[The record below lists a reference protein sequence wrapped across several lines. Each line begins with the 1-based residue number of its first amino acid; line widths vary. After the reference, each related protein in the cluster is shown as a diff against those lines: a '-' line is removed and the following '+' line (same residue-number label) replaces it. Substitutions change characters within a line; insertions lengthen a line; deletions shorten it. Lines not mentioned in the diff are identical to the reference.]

1 MARYKNNQPKGK
13 INANNKPKGKINAN
27 TGKVLQEFV
36 KDNSRTL
43 KSVAPEDIQEHR
55 WHQSVR
61 DLPPGQI
68 IDIPYLKQLAVKAI
82 VPIAYCIKTDFD
94 IVENFVPAYLLRFTK
109 NIWHL
114 LDEEDILLSPHNW
127 EDGDDSILNLFGT
140 YMQHPE
146 EEFVVYFGGT
156 PVAAF
161 EQGRPPF
168 KEGSPRRSPRKTP
181 KQSSPAIS
189 PMKTPD
195 VIGTDEDPQKL
206 DEELNETTE
215 TTSAAATVPE
225 AVATRA
231 VATKIAS
238 NNNANPRPNV
248 QEHPRKVNY
257 QQLPLTKHRPSTA
270 YYHSAFTTYSRHNRP
285 ENVASTLD
293 VLDTLLKAFSSRARV
308 DSKKMEFY
316 HFVMDFFQE
325 QVIDS
330 FPATVE
336 EYIPTPYNSNHHYG
350 TPY

>member
-1 MARYKNNQPKGK
+1 MARYKNNKPKGK

-27 TGKVLQEFV
+27 TGKVPQEFA

-43 KSVAPEDIQEHR
+43 KSVVPEDIQEHR

-68 IDIPYLKQLAVKAI
+68 IDIPYLKQLAIKAI

-94 IVENFVPAYLLRFTK
+94 IVENFVPAYLLRFTT
-109 NIWHL
+109 NIWQL
-114 LDEEDILLSPHNW
+114 LDQEDIVLSQQNW
-127 EDGDDSILNLFGT
+127 EEGDDSILNLFGT

-146 EEFVVYFGGT
+146 EEFVIYFGGT

-161 EQGRPPF
+161 EQGRPTF

-181 KQSSPAIS
+181 KQSNPAIS

-195 VIGTDEDPQKL
+195 VLIGTDADPQKL
-206 DEELNETTE
+206 DEELNVTTE

-238 NNNANPRPNV
+238 NNPRPNV

-257 QQLPLTKHRPSTA
+257 RQLPLNKHRPSTA
-270 YYHSAFTTYSRHNRP
+270 YYH
-285 ENVASTLD
+285 
-293 VLDTLLKAFSSRARV
+293 
-308 DSKKMEFY
+308 
-316 HFVMDFFQE
+316 
-325 QVIDS
+325 
-330 FPATVE
+330 
-336 EYIPTPYNSNHHYG
+336 
-350 TPY
+350 